1 MENKEKKEY
10 GGCLSILLPLWI
22 IGQILTIIYNLV
34 FAGFYTDLPLIP
46 IILIGINIIALVG
59 IILLLQFKKIGF
71 YIFILTFIITFF
83 VGVFFPDY
91 VRDNTIF
98 KSIFGLGLFLLLM
111 SFKSKETKLNGYQT
125 LGIFNSRKN
134 KEGDASPQ
142 IQDDISNEIKNES
155 VEKEGDETVCP
166 EEGAP
171 LISGCINEYNN
182 NKEKIEVDACSI
194 EVKEINHKEKKEK
207 KKKQSVFSLYKRIKQ
222 SNKGIRIG
230 IYSCLGV
237 LLLFLAISLFVLF
250 KSYPNYISSFSD
262 KVRYSFNLSN
272 NQLGKTLFE
281 RVSSS
286 RSESLHLIVTPGY
299 ENEVFDSKDFYKVRV
314 DEFREYPSSSF
325 YIATTPI
332 NSFEDIISN
341 QYYII
346 KPETGE
352 PYACKGSELSLD
364 GENARYRIIYKTVEY
379 DYKNNLDKEMSL
391 VDEASQI
398 PVSDIDIIREIGG
411 YYEHEGILSKAAD
424 YYRFALEH
432 NGNNPQI
439 RGMLAYVL
447 ALNGESEV
455 AREEA
460 EKAIDKEPK
469 EQRALSALALLE
481 ADEFNWK
488 EAKTYAKKAIDYG
501 AENSN
506 VYLVYCEALYKQGEI
521 KAAKYYYNKAYE
533 LYRYN
538 PRLERYK
545 EYAGCP
551 FEVLAFHY
559 CSERMDGKNVI
570 PYDEK
575 LVRSKCFYIGF
586 KIDVNILRS
595 ERAKI
600 GVKLFTNGRLIT
612 GQGSKD
618 GYTYF
623 ENVGGKDLGKNFYY
637 ISGWGNESGG
647 FWSVGSHEIEIWY
660 EGNKIAESSFYV
672 Y

>member
-1 MENKEKKEY
+1 MGTTINRDFNIAAKIIL
-10 GGCLSILLPLWI
+10 GLSMYMIFREI
-22 IGQILTIIYNLV
+22 ISCFSAITTYKLFGVDNYESV
-34 FAGFYTDLPLIP
+34 
-46 IILIGINIIALVG
+46 IILIIINVLILIAGGLTFMKKKYGLVALTILFLVRIFNFNWSSDISIWNQFAGTLAHFTRDFGIFAIAMCFYKNGISGWRSMLSTKGNNIEKDTPKETDNALLNEQEVKDSTIIEEETICNTIKKEEDNFINSQEEQINSEKKPICDRVFEDETKHNKDHSSLFIRITQLTNGLKGGIYCIIGIIAV
-59 IILLLQFKKIGF
+59 
-71 YIFILTFIITFF
+71 FIMIA
-83 VGVFFPDY
+83 VF
-91 VRDNTIF
+91 
-98 KSIFGLGLFLLLM
+98 
-111 SFKSKETKLNGYQT
+111 LN
-125 LGIFNSRKN
+125 
-134 KEGDASPQ
+134 
-142 IQDDISNEIKNES
+142 
-155 VEKEGDETVCP
+155 
-166 EEGAP
+166 
-171 LISGCINEYNN
+171 
-182 NKEKIEVDACSI
+182 
-194 EVKEINHKEKKEK
+194 
-207 KKKQSVFSLYKRIKQ
+207 
-222 SNKGIRIG
+222 
-230 IYSCLGV
+230 
-237 LLLFLAISLFVLF
+237 F
-250 KSYPNYISSFSD
+250 KSYPNYISSFGD
-262 KVRYSFNLSN
+262 KLRFSFNLSN

-286 RSESLHLIVTPGY
+286 RSKSLHLIVTPGY
-299 ENEVFDSKDFYKVRV
+299 ANEVFDSKEFYNVRV
-314 DEFREYPSSSF
+314 DEYREYPSSSF

-364 GENARYRIIYKTVEY
+364 GDNARSRIIYKTERY
-379 DYKNNLDKEMSL
+379 DYKNNLDKEMSI
-391 VDEASQI
+391 VDEAAQI

-424 YYRFALEH
+424 YYRLALEH

-439 RGMLAYVL
+439 RGMLAYAL

-460 EKAIDKEPK
+460 VKTIEKDPK

-481 ADEFNWK
+481 ADEYNWK

-521 KAAKYYYNKAYE
+521 KAAQNYYNKAYE
-533 LYRYN
+533 SYRYN
-538 PRLERYK
+538 PRLEKYK
-545 EYAGCP
+545 EFAGCP

-575 LVRSKCFYIGF
+575 LVRNKCFYIGF

-623 ENVGGKDLGKNFYY
+623 ENVGGKDLGKNYYY

>member
-1 MENKEKKEY
+1 MDTSINRDFNIVAKIILGLSMYMVIREIISCFSAITTYRLFGVENYE
-10 GGCLSILLPLWI
+10 
-22 IGQILTIIYNLV
+22 NV
-34 FAGFYTDLPLIP
+34 
-46 IILIGINIIALVG
+46 IILIIINILILIAGGLTFLKKRYGLIAL
-59 IILLLQFKKIGF
+59 
-71 YIFILTFIITFF
+71 
-83 VGVFFPDY
+83 
-91 VRDNTIF
+91 TI
-98 KSIFGLGLFLLLM
+98 LFLVRIININW
-111 SFKSKETKLNGYQT
+111 SSDISIGNQFAGT
-125 LGIFNSRKN
+125 LAHFIRDFGIFAIAMCFRKDGVSGWRSMLSTKGNNAEQGTKKESENDIKN
-134 KEGDASPQ
+134 KQEADNLS
-142 IQDDISNEIKNES
+142 I
-155 VEKEGDETVCP
+155 
-166 EEGAP
+166 EE
-171 LISGCINEYNN
+171 
-182 NKEKIEVDACSI
+182 KEKINNTAKENNDIFVVSQEEKINSDNNTICDHIIEDVMPHKKDYSPLSI
-194 EVKEINHKEKKEK
+194 HSIHL
-207 KKKQSVFSLYKRIKQ
+207 S
-222 SNKGIRIG
+222 KGLTYGIVCIIG
-230 IYSCLGV
+230 IIAVFIVIAACL
-237 LLLFLAISLFVLF
+237 SF

-272 NQLGKTLFE
+272 NQLGKTLFD

-286 RSESLHLIVTPGY
+286 RSKSLHLIVTPGY
-299 ENEVFDSKDFYKVRV
+299 ANEVFDSKEFYKIRV

-325 YIATTPI
+325 YVATTPI
-332 NSFEDIISN
+332 NSFEDIISE

-346 KPETGE
+346 KPGTGE

-364 GENARYRIIYKTVEY
+364 GDNARSRIIYKTEEY
-379 DYKNNLDKEMSL
+379 DYKKSLDKEMSL
-391 VDEASQI
+391 VDEAAQI
-398 PVSDIDIIREIGG
+398 LVSDIDIIKEIGG

-447 ALNGESEV
+447 ALNGESEA

-460 EKAIDKEPK
+460 EKTIEIDSK
-469 EQRALSALALLE
+469 EQKALSALALLE

-501 AENSN
+501 ADESN

-521 KAAKYYYNKAYE
+521 KAAQNYYNKAYE

-538 PRLERYK
+538 PRLEKYK

-559 CSERMDGKNVI
+559 CSEKMDGKNVI

-575 LVRSKCFYIGF
+575 LVKSKCFYIGF

-612 GQGSKD
+612 GQGSKE

-623 ENVGGKDLGKNFYY
+623 ENVGGKNIGKNFYN

>member
-1 MENKEKKEY
+1 MDTSTNRDFNIVAKIILGLSMYMVIREIISCFSAITTYRLFGVENYE
-10 GGCLSILLPLWI
+10 SVI
-22 IGQILTIIYNLV
+22 ILTIINILILIAGGLTFLKKRYGLIALTILFLIRIININWSSDISIGNQ
-34 FAGFYTDLPLIP
+34 FAGTLAHFIRDFGIFAIAMCFRKDGISGWRSMLSTKGNNAVQGKKKESENYIKNKQEVDNLSIDEEVIINNTTKDNNDIFVVSKEEKINSDNNTICDHIIENVMPNKKDHSPLSIHLSKGLKYG
-46 IILIGINIIALVG
+46 IVCIIGIIAV
-59 IILLLQFKKIGF
+59 
-71 YIFILTFIITFF
+71 FIAIAT
-83 VGVFFPDY
+83 
-91 VRDNTIF
+91 
-98 KSIFGLGLFLLLM
+98 
-111 SFKSKETKLNGYQT
+111 
-125 LGIFNSRKN
+125 
-134 KEGDASPQ
+134 
-142 IQDDISNEIKNES
+142 
-155 VEKEGDETVCP
+155 
-166 EEGAP
+166 
-171 LISGCINEYNN
+171 
-182 NKEKIEVDACSI
+182 
-194 EVKEINHKEKKEK
+194 
-207 KKKQSVFSLYKRIKQ
+207 
-222 SNKGIRIG
+222 
-230 IYSCLGV
+230 CL
-237 LLLFLAISLFVLF
+237 SF

-272 NQLGKTLFE
+272 NQLGKTLFD

-286 RSESLHLIVTPGY
+286 RSKSLHLIVTPGY
-299 ENEVFDSKDFYKVRV
+299 ANEVFDSKEFYKIRV

-332 NSFEDIISN
+332 NSFEDIISE

-346 KPETGE
+346 KPGTGE

-364 GENARYRIIYKTVEY
+364 GDNARSRIIYKTEEY
-379 DYKNNLDKEMSL
+379 DYKKSLDEELSL
-391 VDEASQI
+391 VDEAAQI
-398 PVSDIDIIREIGG
+398 LVSDIDIIKEIGG

-447 ALNGESEV
+447 ALNGESQ
-455 AREEA
+455 AAKEEA
-460 EKAIDKEPK
+460 EKTIEIDSK
-469 EQRALSALALLE
+469 EQKALSALALLE

-501 AENSN
+501 TDDSN

-521 KAAKYYYNKAYE
+521 KAAQNYYNKAYE

-538 PRLERYK
+538 PRLEKYK

-575 LVRSKCFYIGF
+575 LVKSKCFYICF

-600 GVKLFTNGRLIT
+600 GVKLFTNGKLIT
-612 GQGSKD
+612 GQGSKE
-618 GYTYF
+618 GFTYF
-623 ENVGGKDLGKNFYY
+623 ENVGGKNIGKNFYY
-637 ISGWGNESGG
+637 ISGWGTDSGDS
-647 FWSVGSHEIEIWY
+647 WSVGSHEIEIWY
-660 EGNKIAESSFYV
+660 EGNKIAEGSFYV

>member
-1 MENKEKKEY
+1 METTINRDFNIAAKIIL
-10 GGCLSILLPLWI
+10 GLSMYMIFREIISCFSAVTTYKLL
-22 IGQILTIIYNLV
+22 GVDNYESV
-34 FAGFYTDLPLIP
+34 
-46 IILIGINIIALVG
+46 IILIIINILILIAGGLTFMKKKYGLIALTILFLVRIFNFNWSSEISIWNQFAGTLAHFTRDFGIFAIAMCFCKNGVSGWRSMLSTKGSIIEQDTPKETDNAKLHEQEVKDSTIIEEETINNTIKEDEDIFINSQEEQINSEKRPIYDHVLEDETKHNKDLSSVFIRLTQLSNGLKGGIYCIIG
-59 IILLLQFKKIGF
+59 IIA
-71 YIFILTFIITFF
+71 ILIMIA
-83 VGVFFPDY
+83 VF
-91 VRDNTIF
+91 
-98 KSIFGLGLFLLLM
+98 
-111 SFKSKETKLNGYQT
+111 LN
-125 LGIFNSRKN
+125 
-134 KEGDASPQ
+134 
-142 IQDDISNEIKNES
+142 
-155 VEKEGDETVCP
+155 
-166 EEGAP
+166 
-171 LISGCINEYNN
+171 
-182 NKEKIEVDACSI
+182 
-194 EVKEINHKEKKEK
+194 
-207 KKKQSVFSLYKRIKQ
+207 
-222 SNKGIRIG
+222 
-230 IYSCLGV
+230 
-237 LLLFLAISLFVLF
+237 F
-250 KSYPNYISSFSD
+250 KSYPNYISSFGD
-262 KVRYSFNLSN
+262 KVRFSFNLSN
-272 NQLGKTLFE
+272 NQLGKTLFD

-286 RSESLHLIVTPGY
+286 RSKSLHLIVTPGY
-299 ENEVFDSKDFYKVRV
+299 ANEVFDSKEFYNVRV
-314 DEFREYPSSSF
+314 DEYREYPSSSF
-325 YIATTPI
+325 YVATTPI

-364 GENARYRIIYKTVEY
+364 GDNTRSRIIYKTVRY

-391 VDEASQI
+391 VDEAAQI

-424 YYRFALEH
+424 YYRLALEH
-432 NGNNPQI
+432 NGNNSQI

-460 EKAIDKEPK
+460 VKTIEKDPK

-481 ADEFNWK
+481 ADEYNWK

-501 AENSN
+501 AEDSN

-521 KAAKYYYNKAYE
+521 KAAQNYYNKAYE
-533 LYRYN
+533 SYRYN

-600 GVKLFTNGRLIT
+600 GVKLLTNGRLIT

-623 ENVGGKDLGKNFYY
+623 ENVSGKDLGKNFYH